1 MTAAPL
7 YEMRYSETHE
17 WAKPADGQAIV
28 VGITDFAVKELQD
41 LVFITLPK
49 PATRVERGK
58 RFGEI
63 ESVKAVVDLFSPV
76 NGTVTEVNAALER
89 DLAPLADDPF
99 GKGWMIKVR
108 PEAATMADALAGLM
122 DAEAYQKFIADKHH

>member
-1 MTAAPL
+1 MTAPV
-7 YEMRYSETHE
+7 YEVRYLESHE
-17 WAKPADGQAIV
+17 WAKIEDGNIV

-49 PATRVERGK
+49 PGTRVERGK

-76 NGTVTEVNAALER
+76 NGTVVAVNDALER
-89 DLAPLADDPF
+89 DLAILSNDPF
-99 GKGWMIKVR
+99 GAGWMIKVK
-108 PEAATMADALAGLM
+108 PDAPTPQEALAGLM
-122 DAEAYQKFIADKHH
+122 DAEAYEKVKAAGHH